1 MSGPDPASALLPAG
15 LHDLLPPDAAHEAAI
30 IERVV
35 AIMAAQG
42 YRRVKP
48 PLIEFEDSLLDGPG
62 AGLATDTFRLMD
74 PVSQRMMGVRA
85 DMTVQVARIAAS
97 RLSKSP
103 RPLRL
108 SYAGQVLRVRGTQL
122 RTERQFPQ
130 VGAELIGADPAS
142 ADAEII
148 ALAATALTDIGV
160 RDLSIDLTVAAL
172 VPDLLASVNVAAEDA
187 QALRAALDRKDAA
200 KLAQINGPVG
210 GILRSL
216 LEASGP
222 ADQALSAIDAIDL
235 PPAGAALRDR
245 LSEVITLLKREIPD
259 LALTIDWVE
268 HRGFEYHTGV
278 GFTAFARGVRGE
290 LGGGG
295 RYVAG
300 DESATGF
307 SLYLSSVLRAVPPTG
322 TDRSVYVP
330 LEQRAEA
337 ASLRAEGWVTIL
349 GLDHVTDAAQE
360 ARRLGCTHLWSE
372 GAVEAFAEDQEGT
385 TGS

>member
-1 MSGPDPASALLPAG
+1 MSVSDPTNALLPAG

-30 IERVV
+30 IERVMAIV
-35 AIMAAQG
+35 AAHG
-42 YRRVKP
+42 YQRVKP

-97 RLSKSP
+97 RLSKAP

-148 ALAATALTDIGV
+148 ALAAHALTDIGV
-160 RDLSIDLTVAAL
+160 RNLSIDLTVAAL
-172 VPDLLASVNVAAEDA
+172 VPDLLASLDVAVEDA
-187 QALRAALDRKDAA
+187 VALRAALDRKDAA
-200 KLAQINGPVG
+200 KLAQINGSAG
-210 GILRSL
+210 GILRAL

-222 ADQALSAIDAIDL
+222 ADRALSAIEAIDL
-235 PPAGAALRDR
+235 PSAGAALRHR
-245 LSEVITLLKREIPD
+245 LAQVVELLRRDLPD
-259 LALTIDWVE
+259 LSLTIDWVE

-295 RYVAG
+295 RYLAG
-300 DESATGF
+300 EESATGF
-307 SLYLSSVLRAVPPTG
+307 SLYLSSVLRAVPPSG
-322 TDRSVYVP
+322 SGKSVYVP
-330 LEQRAEA
+330 VDQREQAVA
-337 ASLRAEGWVTIL
+337 LRAEGWVTIL
-349 GLDHVTDAAQE
+349 GLDEVADATME
-360 ARRLGCTHLWSE
+360 ARRLGCTHLWSK
-372 GAVEAFAEDQEGT
+372 GAVTALAED
-385 TGS
+385 